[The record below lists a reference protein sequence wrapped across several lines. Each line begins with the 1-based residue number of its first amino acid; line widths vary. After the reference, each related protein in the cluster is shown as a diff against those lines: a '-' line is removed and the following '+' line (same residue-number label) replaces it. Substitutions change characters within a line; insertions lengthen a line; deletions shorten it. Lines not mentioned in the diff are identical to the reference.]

1 MDTDTIGVVF
11 ILITLIFN
19 HLIRI
24 LINTV
29 IVSGIF
35 HICSKV
41 TKRDRFA
48 FWKVFPYV
56 FVALIVLNVIYYLF
70 LFLVFALAEVTA

>member
-1 MDTDTIGVVF
+1 MDTDTINVVF
-11 ILITLIFN
+11 ILITAIFVS
-19 HLIRI
+19 LVRI
-24 LINTV
+24 LIYAV

-56 FVALIVLNVIYYLF
+56 FVAFIIFNVLHYAF
-70 LFLVFALAEVTA
+70 LMLVFVLAEVTA

>member
-1 MDTDTIGVVF
+1 MDIGTTGAIFIWIALILGLLVK
-11 ILITLIFN
+11 ILIYTA
-19 HLIRI
+19 
-24 LINTV
+24 

-48 FWKVFPYV
+48 FRKVFPYV
-56 FVALIVLNVIYYLF
+56 FVVFIILEAIFWLF
-70 LFLVFALAEVTA
+70 HFLVAYLAAVTA